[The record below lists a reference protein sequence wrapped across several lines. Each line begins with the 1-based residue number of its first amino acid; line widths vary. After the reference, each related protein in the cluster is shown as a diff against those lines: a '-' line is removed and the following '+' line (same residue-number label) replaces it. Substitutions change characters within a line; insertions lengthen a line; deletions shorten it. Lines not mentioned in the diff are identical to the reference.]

1 MRLMNRLL
9 LGYSPDLDLFDEA
22 PPDVLAEG
30 SHAVASGVDSTGQA
44 LALLQALTR
53 PPRLRAWLER
63 LLQRAADSP
72 LEAPLAAELAALLQ
86 GAALRVLPQP
96 RPFGRKPG
104 ALAQAGRFFDVEL
117 EGLSPEDREFEIARR
132 FVLLAVDAARQ
143 AARSPRPQAPQ
154 AAARRAAARAARR
167 FAPGWLRSPS
177 PVRPLN

>member
-1 MRLMNRLL
+1 MNRLL

-44 LALLQALTR
+44 LALLQALAR
-53 PPRLRAWLER
+53 PARLRTWLEHVLR
-63 LLQRAADSP
+63 RAADAR
-72 LEAPLAAELAALLQ
+72 LDAPLVAELAALLQ
-86 GAALRVLPQP
+86 GAALRVLPPPQA
-96 RPFGRKPG
+96 FGRRPG
-104 ALAQAGRFFDVEL
+104 ALAQASRFFDVEL

-132 FVLLAVDAARQ
+132 FVLLAVEAAHQ
-143 AARSPRPQAPQ
+143 AARAPRPQPPH